1 MVEIKDDVFIDKENT
16 LEKMAEAHRK
26 GLFTDIT
33 FTLSDNVEISTSK
46 FLLACRSSYFAT
58 MFFDESLY
66 VRRREKT
73 ALESKCDSKTM
84 VKVLEFIW
92 YGKVKFSDMDFHSL
106 LKLLSVSMWMHLDS
120 LNKGVSDFLQS
131 LVIAKKVEFDDCLE
145 AFNYVIYHNYK
156 SLSGCLLTYMYQNL
170 QEIMTNQGFRK
181 LDEDSIVKI
190 VKNGRSKLKI
200 IDLFS
205 IFTAWVGEE
214 NERIDTTLKA
224 EMRSCFE
231 LEKFTR
237 SEIQNLVRKTNLFTD
252 KEILDVLEIKYAE
265 LEKSLAS
272 FREQESTISQ
282 ESEETMTFKRKANQ
296 PNMERKRIKKE
307 VESNPSEFS
316 VKQELDDEDDDSNTE
331 EVLEEYFENMKYEE
345 DVKQELGD
353 IGDDVAKINPTSNYE
368 ILLNCAQWKTLTK
381 DKRNEIYLKFKNIVS
396 FPKRD
401 RDRVRFRATI
411 SNVLIF
417 ITDLQTYFPNQAVT
431 FHVRVH
437 FTKNVENE
445 REEKQILD
453 FLQFNSQQL
462 YRHPKKAQEFPTNK
476 YRLYPVTKTQ
486 FEYFVKKLS

>member
-1 MVEIKDDVFIDKENT
+1 M
-16 LEKMAEAHRK
+16 
-26 GLFTDIT
+26 
-33 FTLSDNVEISTSK
+33 
-46 FLLACRSSYFAT
+46 
-58 MFFDESLY
+58 
-66 VRRREKT
+66 
-73 ALESKCDSKTM
+73 
-84 VKVLEFIW
+84 
-92 YGKVKFSDMDFHSL
+92 
-106 LKLLSVSMWMHLDS
+106 
-120 LNKGVSDFLQS
+120 
-131 LVIAKKVEFDDCLE
+131 
-145 AFNYVIYHNYK
+145 
-156 SLSGCLLTYMYQNL
+156 
-170 QEIMTNQGFRK
+170 
-181 LDEDSIVKI
+181 
-190 VKNGRSKLKI
+190 
-200 IDLFS
+200 DLFS

-316 VKQELDDEDDDSNTE
+316 VKQELDDEDDDSSTE

-353 IGDDVAKINPTSNYE
+353 IGDDVAKINPTANYE

-462 YRHPKKAQEFPTNK
+462 FRQKAQEFPTYK
-476 YRLYPVTKTQ
+476 YRLHAVTKTQ
-486 FEYFVKKLS
+486 FEYFAKKIILNKHIII